1 MLDINI
7 EPTSYLPKQNQNIEN
22 TIADHDVSNQ
32 FQHNTVDKTTIIILP
47 SISIENLTKNQNS

>member
-47 SISIENLTKNQNS
+47 SIAIKKLTKNQNS